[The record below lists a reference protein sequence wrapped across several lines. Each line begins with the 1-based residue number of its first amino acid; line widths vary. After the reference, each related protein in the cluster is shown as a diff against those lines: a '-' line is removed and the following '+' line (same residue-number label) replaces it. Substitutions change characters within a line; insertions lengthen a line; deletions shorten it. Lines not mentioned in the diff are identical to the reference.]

1 MIKLICLVFIVSAIL
16 FQGCGGVSVPSSFV
30 VSETRQFEVIATDGV
45 LKRVNVRLASVL
57 VGSLSKAVQTDD
69 FGKATL
75 NVPLDAINQ
84 LEDHDLIYLYV
95 ESVFDSSVVTNSVL
109 DSEKSLKVGQVKIKS
124 YLGSAEK
131 LKAKAEKYQKLHDD
145 PELSRSSVV
154 SHFSNAVALMLEAEM
169 IRNGFIES
177 LITPEK
183 IETDFP
189 ILKLVEAESQR
200 RLLLDAQTDRD
211 STLGKKLK
219 LITVATKGLIEQ
231 DIANFLNDGKNNLVS
246 EGSEALLDLAV
257 NSTLELNSQFK
268 GQINQLSLAVE
279 SDIKN
284 NTSIRS
290 GMEDPEAVFK
300 AMDFLSV
307 SDVIQATS
315 VTEIFLDVSVS
326 ENLSSTTPYTYVKK
340 VEDLSREL
348 RGGGLIGNSFAP
360 GSEGNFVYNP

>member
-16 FQGCGGVSVPSSFV
+16 FQGCGGVSVLSSFV

-45 LKRVNVRLASVL
+45 LKRVNIRLASVL

-75 NVPLDAINQ
+75 IVPLDTINQ
-84 LEDHDLIYLYV
+84 LEEDHDLTYLYV
-95 ESVFDSSVVTNSVL
+95 ESVFDSSVVTNNVL
-109 DSEKSLKVGQVKIKS
+109 DTEKSLKVGQVKIKS

-169 IRNGFIES
+169 IRNGFIKS

-189 ILKLVEAESQR
+189 IVKLVEAESQR
-200 RLLLDAQTDRD
+200 RLLLDAQTDRE

-231 DIANFLNDGKNNLVS
+231 DIANFVNDGKNNLVS
-246 EGSEALLDLAV
+246 EGSEALLDLAG
-257 NSTLELNSQFK
+257 NSTLEFAIQRTDQS
-268 GQINQLSLAVE
+268 
-279 SDIKN
+279 IK
-284 NTSIRS
+284 
-290 GMEDPEAVFK
+290 F
-300 AMDFLSV
+300 
-307 SDVIQATS
+307 
-315 VTEIFLDVSVS
+315 
-326 ENLSSTTPYTYVKK
+326 SS
-340 VEDLSREL
+340 
-348 RGGGLIGNSFAP
+348 
-360 GSEGNFVYNP
+360 